1 MLPFTRKMLMDWA
14 GPMVFHQGRV
24 LFDKGLVMEAEYQ
37 HPLARGTIR
46 YGQGTITCRF
56 KMLPNGASENQCP
69 CYDSRQRWITCAHVV
84 ATGLELLKQDAQRE
98 WSAAASL
105 SPPSNVRPYLCRES
119 PGSAGATPARLKL
132 QLPEDW
138 VECWHRG
145 GRVPVSCL
153 VEYAGRIQPADI
165 VPTDIPLAFA
175 AQDEAIL
182 FVWEDIAGGPAPGR
196 MELAPADFLNLLTL
210 HAGRHLW
217 LGPDNRPMPVKT
229 VRVATHAHVYL
240 DWHTGELHLSL
251 RCDIPGAGLDAG
263 PDAAVYLA
271 SGRAG
276 WVYQAGVF
284 WPLAAVLPPPLQPI
298 YHGPVRIERPAVP
311 RCLQVELDMIAQ
323 HIPLDL
329 DFDRNLFSIVPML
342 PRYRLLVRG
351 SPASLAVTLYAE
363 YGEISLVACKPDPAG
378 YFALPDPDNI
388 LGYAVRN
395 IEDEKRAVERLAAYG
410 LRGDCG
416 DALAPL
422 SGLREVRN
430 FMGGVLPALRRIGW
444 RVDFTGSIANF
455 IEQAEFAM
463 PVVHIH
469 DDPGADWFEV
479 SLVYEDGHGNRI
491 PPAEIQR
498 ALLKGDAALE
508 YAGRLILLDT
518 GAIEA
523 VNEIFRD
530 CASRDGARPGAF
542 RLAGIYTAYVQTA
555 LAALDGIDIEA
566 SPGWMARAD
575 VQNRVQPPPPLKLT
589 PALDELLRPYQKEG
603 VSWLRFLEQ
612 SLFGGI
618 LADDMGLGKTLQ
630 ALAWFS
636 LVRLHPQTR
645 GKPSL
650 VVCPTSLVE
659 NWAAEAQRFTPN
671 LRTLIINGA
680 VRHTRWG
687 DVNASDLVITSY
699 ALLRRDV
706 EQYLEY
712 EFAVIALDEAQH
724 IKNRSTQ
731 NAMAAKRLRSM
742 HRLVLTGTPIEN
754 SIADMW
760 SIMDFLMPGYLGSYE
775 SFRRNYELPTAQPG
789 PDAEQARL
797 RLRRKLHPFVL
808 RRLKQTVAREL
819 PPKIERLAF
828 CTLTDD
834 QQQVYNQ
841 YLENSRRRLYSMV
854 SAQGFQRARMEIL
867 KTLLRLRQ
875 ICCHLDLIKLPDA
888 PRDRPSA
895 KLELFMELLNEA
907 VDGGHRVLV
916 FSQFTSMLAILRR
929 RLDEQRMGF
938 SYLDGLTKDRL
949 RVVNEFNAR
958 RDIPIFLMSLK
969 AGGTGLNLT
978 GADMVIHFDPWWNPA
993 VEAQATDRA
1002 HRIGQER
1009 TVYMVKLITRGTVE
1023 EKVLAM
1029 QKRKQAVID
1038 ATLQTAA
1045 DFTGK
1050 LTWEDVRELLD

>member
-1 MLPFTRKMLMDWA
+1 MDWA
-14 GPMVFHQGRV
+14 GPAVFHQGRV
-24 LFDKGLVMEAEYQ
+24 LFEKGLVLEAEYR
-37 HPLARGTIR
+37 HPIARGTIR

-56 KMLPNGASENQCP
+56 KLLPNGASENQCP
-69 CYDSRQRWITCAHVV
+69 CYDSQQRWITCAHVV
-84 ATGLELLKQDAQRE
+84 ATGLELLKQDARRA
-98 WSAAASL
+98 WSAGGL
-105 SPPSNVRPYLCRES
+105 TPPNQAPPGRPYLCRET
-119 PGSAGATPARLKL
+119 PGTAGAAPARLQL
-132 QLPEDW
+132 QMPENW
-138 VECWHRG
+138 VEHWHRT
-145 GRVPVSCL
+145 GRVPVACL
-153 VEYAGRIQPADI
+153 VEYAGRTQPADA
-165 VPTDIPLAFA
+165 VPTDVPLAFA
-175 AQDEAIL
+175 PQDEAVL

-196 MELAPADFLNLLTL
+196 MDLAASDFLNLLAL
-210 HAGRHLW
+210 HAGRHL
-217 LGPDNRPMPVKT
+217 LHGASGQPVP
-229 VRVATHAHVYL
+229 VMSARVETRVSVGL
-240 DWHTGELHLSL
+240 DWDTGELHLIL
-251 RCDIPGAGLDAG
+251 RGAIPGGRPAAA
-263 PDAAVYLA
+263 PDDAVYLVA
-271 SGRAG
+271 GRAG
-276 WVYQAGVF
+276 WVWQEGAF
-284 WPLAAVLPPPLQPI
+284 WPLASVLPAPLQPI
-298 YHGPVRIERPAVP
+298 YQGKVRIERPAVP
-311 RCLQVELDMIAQ
+311 RCLQVELDMIAR

-329 DFDRNLFSIVPML
+329 DFDKNLFTIVPAM
-342 PRYRLLVRG
+342 PRYRLTVRG
-351 SPASLAVTLYAE
+351 SLASLSASLNAE
-363 YGEISLVACKPDPAG
+363 YGEISLAAGKPDPAG

-388 LGYAVRN
+388 MGYAVRN
-395 IEDEKRAVERLAAYG
+395 LEDEKRALERLAEFG

-416 DALAPL
+416 DGLAPL

-430 FMGGVLPALRRIGW
+430 FLGGVLPELRRIGW
-444 RVDFTGSIANF
+444 RVDFAGSIAEF
-455 IEQAEFAM
+455 IEKAEFAM

-469 DDPGADWFEV
+469 DEPGADWFEV
-479 SLVYEDGHGNRI
+479 ALVYEDGQGHRI

-498 ALLKGDAALE
+498 ALLKGDAGLE

-530 CASRDGARPGAF
+530 CASRDGSRPGAF
-542 RLAGIYTAYVQTA
+542 RLAGVYTAYVKTA

-566 SPGWMARAD
+566 PPGWAARAD
-575 VQNRVQPPPPLKLT
+575 VQNRAQPPPPLQLG
-589 PALDELLRPYQKEG
+589 PAMDSLLRPYQKEG
-603 VSWLRFLEQ
+603 LNWLRFLEQ
-612 SLFGGI
+612 CLFSGI

-636 LVRLHPQTR
+636 LERLHPQTR

-650 VVCPTSLVE
+650 VICPTSLVE
-659 NWAAEAQRFTPN
+659 NWEAEARRFTPG
-671 LRTLIINGA
+671 LRTLVINGA
-680 VRHTRWG
+680 DRHAHWG
-687 DVNASDLVITSY
+687 DVPACDLVITSY

-706 EQYLEY
+706 EQYLQY
-712 EFAVIALDEAQH
+712 EFAAIVLDEAQH

-754 SIADMW
+754 SIADLW

-775 SFRRNYELPTAQPG
+775 SFRRHYELPSAQPG
-789 PDAEQARL
+789 PEADQARL

-808 RRLKQTVAREL
+808 RRLKQEVAREL
-819 PPKIERLAF
+819 PPKIERLAL
-828 CTLTDD
+828 CTLTSD
-834 QQQVYNQ
+834 QQQVYDQ
-841 YLENSRRRLYSMV
+841 YLENSRRRVFSMV
-854 SAQGFQRARMEIL
+854 SARGFQRARMEIL

-875 ICCHLDLIKLPDA
+875 VCCHLDLVKLPDA
-888 PRDRPSA
+888 PRDQPSA
-895 KLELFMELLNEA
+895 KLELFMELLDEA

-929 RLDEQRMGF
+929 RLDERQMAF

-958 RDIPIFLMSLK
+958 RNIPVFLMSLK

-1002 HRIGQER
+1002 HRIGQAR

-1038 ATLQTAA
+1038 ATLQSGT
-1045 DFTGK
+1045 DFAGK
-1050 LTWEDVRELLD
+1050 LTWEDVQELLA